1 MQLFT
6 VLFIL
11 ALALSTGVSLW
22 LAQRQIGHVKTRRG
36 SVPEEFSER
45 ISLQAH
51 QRAADYTV
59 ARVGFGRI
67 TLLWTL
73 VVTLAWTLG
82 GGLQLLDDAVRSFE
96 LSPVLT
102 GTAVL
107 VAFVI
112 IGGLIELPFEYWQT
126 FRIEQRFG
134 FNRSTVGL
142 FFLDKIK
149 GTLVALVLGLPLAW
163 IVVYLME
170 SAGSLWWLWVWAVW
184 FGFSLFLSWAWPAFI
199 APLFNTFSPLSD
211 ESLKTRIDALLER
224 CGFRSQG
231 VFIMDGSRRSA
242 HGNAYFTGFGRNK
255 RIVFFDTLLE
265 GLTAREVEAVLAHE
279 LGHFRLKHIRNRLAV
294 MAALSLAAL
303 ALLGWLA
310 QQPWFYT
317 ALGLERASSH
327 GALLLFMLAGPA
339 FGFFLSPLMAA
350 YSRRH
355 EFQADDFAARQTE
368 AEALVDALVKLYE
381 ENANTLTPD
390 PMYSA
395 FNDSHPPAPI
405 RIAHLRGSP
414 A

>member
-1 MQLFT
+1 MHLFSI
-6 VLFIL
+6 LFLI
-11 ALALSTGVSLW
+11 ALGLSTGVSLW
-22 LAQRQIGHVKTRRG
+22 LAQRHIQHVRARRAA
-36 SVPEEFSER
+36 VPEEFAER
-45 ISLQAH
+45 IGLDAH
-51 QRAADYTV
+51 QKAADFTV

-67 TLLWTL
+67 TLLWSL
-73 VVTLAWTLG
+73 IVTLIWTLG
-82 GGLQLLDDAVRSFE
+82 GGLQWLDE
-96 LSPVLT
+96 LIAGFGLSAVLT

-112 IGGLIELPFEYWQT
+112 IAGLLELPFEYWQT

-142 FFLDKIK
+142 FFTDKLK

-163 IVVYLME
+163 VVVYLME
-170 SAGSLWWLWVWAVW
+170 SAGSLWWFWVWAVW
-184 FGFSLFLSWAWPAFI
+184 FGFSLFLTWAWPTFI
-199 APLFNTFSPLSD
+199 APLFNKFSPLAD
-211 ESLKTRIDALLER
+211 ESLKARIDSLLDR

-231 VFIMDGSRRSA
+231 VFVMDGSKRSA
-242 HGNAYFTGFGRNK
+242 HGNAYFTGFGQNK

-265 GLTAREVEAVLAHE
+265 GLSPREVEAVLAHE
-279 LGHFRLKHIRNRLAV
+279 LGHFRLKHIRNRLVV
-294 MAALSLAAL
+294 MALMSLAAL

-310 QQPWFYT
+310 GQSWFYT
-317 ALGLERASSH
+317 ALGLEQASSH

-355 EFQADDFAARQTE
+355 EFQADDFAAEQTE
-368 AEALVDALVKLYE
+368 AEALVDALVKLYK

-395 FNDSHPPAPI
+395 FHDSHPPAPI
-405 RIAHLRGSP
+405 RIAHLRGS
-414 A
+414 AA